1 MKMIIAIMQTDD
13 VEDVMNALLE
23 KGHRVTQIS
32 TTGGFLRRGNATLLI
47 GTEEE
52 KIPAILAIIRAKCQ
66 TRTEMFVP
74 LPSPEFAPY
83 YIPEPVEVEVG
94 GAIIFVLNVLQYHRF

>member
-1 MKMIIAIMQTDD
+1 MKMIIAIVQTDY
-13 VEDVMNALLE
+13 VEEACHALLE

-47 GTEEE
+47 GAEEE
-52 KIPAILAIIRAKCQ
+52 KVPAILAILRAKCQ

-83 YIPEPVEVEVG
+83 YIPEPVDVEVG
-94 GAIIFVLNVLQYHRF
+94 GAIVFVLDVLQYHRF

>member
-1 MKMIIAIMQTDD
+1 MKMIIAIVQTDD

-32 TTGGFLRRGNATLLI
+32 TTGGFLRKGNATLLI
-47 GTEEE
+47 GTEE
-52 KIPAILAIIRAKCQ
+52 KVPAILAIIKAKCQ

-94 GAIIFVLNVLQYHRF
+94 GAIIFVLDVLQYHRF